1 MKHPKHNMTRRM
13 ARHMAILAAGILLLA
28 SCAKDEYDFIT
39 PDRMPSAGLVLRPS
53 VYEGVAGNGAQD
65 APKTRADFYDDTSTW
80 QEEVTQVEGDD
91 ELKENDLGT
100 KLDVFIAGKDDNFWH
115 EFHLTQGQ
123 NFSGLVAKVKNETAD
138 LLSDEWRQ
146 LGIVPGNRYDVYVA
160 VNNTATN
167 GTIGSKE
174 ALLALTNQNTKVF
187 TIYGATSTGQ
197 YDAMRR
203 MMMDGHVEWT
213 ATEEN
218 LQTIDVPLKR
228 AEAKVVVNVMIDPA
242 FYAALKARN
251 NHESPIGTMQWK
263 YVNWTFDSNV
273 FEDGTTDLS
282 DAVLHTND
290 GRSDATYAGVMN
302 GLTYYHYQDQDVD
315 VCFNED
321 EIYYGDHNDPN
332 NGKTYHEV
340 YPNATIE
347 TVDNVPQFKI
357 ITYDYA
363 THWGD
368 NAEERAPFVL
378 LSFPFRKT
386 EGGNVTT
393 SYNYFRVPLCDESKV
408 HELKRNHIYKVDA
421 TISGEG
427 STSLSDNEKDVR
439 LNYQVID
446 WVTDENEKI
455 NVEAKKFYY
464 FYVTPKTY
472 DLRGEGTQSV
482 NLAYYAPANS
492 NVQIRNLKIYY
503 YNSGGNKVNI
513 VNGNNSTVSTSFI
526 GPNANN
532 PTYSVAV
539 NSTDMTIDISSEVLA
554 NRAVKYISFTAFL
567 TYVDDNG
574 VRQEIAEEVFVKHF
588 PTDNI
593 QSVDGWYSSK
603 TRTNTMTA
611 LQTVY
616 SQTSPGNGWVQGTQ
630 ENRDQQERPD
640 GDGWFRN
647 DYEGSF
653 WDNDYYTGN
662 GWNRKYYKYRWS
674 RIPWTREEERT
685 YSFVDWQE
693 EPSGYVIARDDCMQ
707 SKVYQNGRIYF
718 IIDSDIADNIVARTN
733 GIDKRTRDQYYYAY
747 YEIDGYWYYHKYQRI
762 SRNSTDYGNYP
773 NPYTNRWTLN
783 DSGWDFYGSYDTNP
797 AYYEEGTLDYFGYLD
812 SKGTNLSGYTN
823 NHMYIVQ
830 ISSTSD
836 EYILGRPTLD
846 ETTHLSNDHVV
857 SPAFMIASQLGAMSL
872 VGGLNAEKA
881 ATHCSEYVEV
891 SSDGT
896 RYTGWRLPTKE
907 EVAVI
912 LDYQYDESKRET
924 MAEVLAARYYYTL
937 DGNTAENTYEERTG
951 TNGIFARCI
960 RDLSPEEVEAIN
972 SKR

>member
-65 APKTRADFYDDTSTW
+65 APNTRADFYDDTSTW

-167 GTIGSKE
+167 GTIGSKD

-273 FEDGTTDLS
+273 FEGGTTDLS

-302 GLTYYHYQDQDVD
+302 GQTYYHYQDQDVD
-315 VCFNED
+315 VCFNEN

-340 YPNATIE
+340 YPNATTE
-347 TVDNVPQFKI
+347 TVNNVPQFKI

-363 THWGD
+363 TNWGD

-482 NLAYYAPANS
+482 NLTYYAPANS
-492 NVQIRNLKIYY
+492 NVKIKNVKVYY
-503 YNSGGNKVNI
+503 YNKNANQVYQYGGNSTQL
-513 VNGNNSTVSTSFI
+513 NNEFSSFTT
-526 GPNANN
+526 PS
-532 PTYSVAV
+532 SVAQTTTVTV
-539 NSTDMTIDISSEVLA
+539 NADGTISISSGALA
-554 NRAVKYISFTAFL
+554 NRAVKYISFTAF
-567 TYVDDNG
+567 TTFVDENG
-574 VRQEIAEEVFVKHF
+574 QSKTLSEDVFIKHF

-593 QSVDGWYSSK
+593 QSVDGWFSYKQDGGTTRIIRETSLNPQADGWDTWDGTEDIEVTESQYEQATEGK
-603 TRTNTMTA
+603 YTTTVEEPIGTLSDYDRASTTQSGGNNSPIQTAFRNAVPQNSRQAANSEANAYKDPNSDYWYWGTGSTTNNTAWNRYDWYTGGNRYYRFETYYRRIYYKNVTHYHATRYYRNVAVNSNWYIRSIDGDYENTTRTVEDDHFKVKFYENGQLYLLSLNTNI
-611 LQTVY
+611 
-616 SQTSPGNGWVQGTQ
+616 SWWN
-630 ENRDQQERPD
+630 PD
-640 GDGWFRN
+640 RVLR
-647 DYEGSF
+647 S
-653 WDNDYYTGN
+653 T
-662 GWNRKYYKYRWS
+662 
-674 RIPWTREEERT
+674 
-685 YSFVDWQE
+685 
-693 EPSGYVIARDDCMQ
+693 
-707 SKVYQNGRIYF
+707 QNG
-718 IIDSDIADNIVARTN
+718 
-733 GIDKRTRDQYYYAY
+733 
-747 YEIDGYWYYHKYQRI
+747 
-762 SRNSTDYGNYP
+762 
-773 NPYTNRWTLN
+773 LN
-783 DSGWDFYGSYDTNP
+783 
-797 AYYEEGTLDYFGYLD
+797 
-812 SKGTNLSGYTN
+812 N
-823 NHMYIVQ
+823 NHMYVVQ

-836 EYILGRPTLD
+836 DYILGRPTVRNY
-846 ETTHLSNDHVV
+846 LSQDHVV
-857 SPAFMIASQLGAMSL
+857 SPAFMIASQLGATQRFNN
-872 VGGLNAEKA
+872 GADA
-881 ATHCSEYVEV
+881 ARHCGQYMEV
-891 SSDGT
+891 ATDGT
-896 RYTGWRLPTKE
+896 HYSGWRLPTKE
-907 EVAVI
+907 EINVI
-912 LDYQYDESKRET
+912 IDYQNTIPET
-924 MAEVLAARYYYTL
+924 MAEVLGGSYYWTL
-937 DGNTAENTYEERTG
+937 DGSSAYVSSGSGGSANNAYT
-951 TNGIFARCI
+951 RCI
-960 RDLSPEEVEAIN
+960 RDLTPAEVNAIN

>member
-1 MKHPKHNMTRRM
+1 MTRRM

-167 GTIGSKE
+167 GTIGSKD

-302 GLTYYHYQDQDVD
+302 GQTYYHYQDQVVD
-315 VCFNED
+315 VCFNEN

-340 YPNATIE
+340 YPDATTE

-363 THWGD
+363 TNWGD

-482 NLAYYAPANS
+482 NLTYYAPANS
-492 NVQIRNLKIYY
+492 NVKIKNVKVYY
-503 YNSGGNKVNI
+503 YNKDANQVYQYGGN
-513 VNGNNSTVSTSFI
+513 STQLSNEFSSFTT
-526 GPNANN
+526 PS
-532 PTYSVAV
+532 SVAQTTTVTV
-539 NSTDMTIDISSEVLA
+539 NTDGTISISSGALA
-554 NRAVKYISFTAFL
+554 NRAVKYISFTAF
-567 TYVDDNG
+567 TTFVDENG
-574 VRQEIAEEVFVKHF
+574 QSKTLSEEVFIKHF

-593 QSVDGWYSSK
+593 QSIEGEWSTKISGGTARIIREYSNNPYEDGWDSWDGYGNFEVTESLYDQATEGKYTTTAEEPIGTPSDYDRASTTQSGGNNSQMQSAFRTAVPQNSRQAANSEANAYKDPNSNYWYWGTGSTTTNGNSYDWEGWWYNYRYQNYYRRIYYKNVTHYHANVYYRDVVVNTDWVLWDIDSK
-603 TRTNTMTA
+603 TGHSTRRTVSDNNFTA
-611 LQTVY
+611 KIFY
-616 SQTSPGNGWVQGTQ
+616 NGYAHDINDGNSNNHLSTIGSITGT
-630 ENRDQQERPD
+630 
-640 GDGWFRN
+640 
-647 DYEGSF
+647 
-653 WDNDYYTGN
+653 
-662 GWNRKYYKYRWS
+662 
-674 RIPWTREEERT
+674 
-685 YSFVDWQE
+685 
-693 EPSGYVIARDDCMQ
+693 
-707 SKVYQNGRIYF
+707 
-718 IIDSDIADNIVARTN
+718 
-733 GIDKRTRDQYYYAY
+733 
-747 YEIDGYWYYHKYQRI
+747 
-762 SRNSTDYGNYP
+762 
-773 NPYTNRWTLN
+773 TL
-783 DSGWDFYGSYDTNP
+783 
-797 AYYEEGTLDYFGYLD
+797 
-812 SKGTNLSGYTN
+812 TN
-823 NHMYIVQ
+823 NHMYVVQ

-836 EYILGRPTLD
+836 DYILGRPTV
-846 ETTHLSNDHVV
+846 SNYQSQDHVV
-857 SPAFMIASQLGAMSL
+857 SPAFMIASQLGATL
-872 VGGLNAEKA
+872 PFNNGADA
-881 ATHCSEYVEV
+881 ARHCGQYMEV
-891 SSDGT
+891 ATDGT
-896 RYTGWRLPTKE
+896 HYSGWRLPTKE
-907 EVAVI
+907 EINVI
-912 LDYQYDESKRET
+912 IDYQNTIPET
-924 MAEVLAARYYYTL
+924 MAEVLGGSYYWTL
-937 DGNTAENTYEERTG
+937 DGSSAYVSSGSGGSANNAYT
-951 TNGIFARCI
+951 RCI
-960 RDLSPEEVEAIN
+960 RDLTPAEVNAIN

>member
-1 MKHPKHNMTRRM
+1 MTRRM

-167 GTIGSKE
+167 GTIGSKD

-242 FYAALKARN
+242 FYAALKTRN

-302 GLTYYHYQDQDVD
+302 GQTYYHYQDQDVD
-315 VCFNED
+315 VCFNEN

-340 YPNATIE
+340 YPNATTE
-347 TVDNVPQFKI
+347 TVNNVPQFKI

-363 THWGD
+363 TNWGD

-439 LNYQVID
+439 LNYQVVD

-482 NLAYYAPANS
+482 NLTYYAPANS
-492 NVQIRNLKIYY
+492 NVKIKNVKVYY
-503 YNSGGNKVNI
+503 YNKNANQVYQYGGNSTQLNNEFSSFTTPNNVAQPTAII
-513 VNGNNSTVSTSFI
+513 VN
-526 GPNANN
+526 
-532 PTYSVAV
+532 
-539 NSTDMTIDISSEVLA
+539 TDGTISISSGALA
-554 NRAVKYISFTAFL
+554 NRAVKYISFTAF
-567 TYVDDNG
+567 TTFVDENG
-574 VRQEIAEEVFVKHF
+574 QSKTLSEDVFIKHF

-593 QSVDGWYSSK
+593 QSVDGWFSYKQDGGTTRIIRETSLNPQADGWDTWDGTEDIEVTESQYEQATEGK
-603 TRTNTMTA
+603 YTTTVEEPIGTLSDYDRASTTQSGGNNSPIQTAFRNAVPQNSRQAANSEANAYKDPNSDYWYWGTGSTTNNTAWNRYDWYTGGNRYYRFETYYRRIYYKNVTHYHATRYYRNVAVNSNWYIRSIDGDYENTTRTVEDDHFKVKFYENGQLYLLSLNTNI
-611 LQTVY
+611 
-616 SQTSPGNGWVQGTQ
+616 SWWN
-630 ENRDQQERPD
+630 PD
-640 GDGWFRN
+640 RVLR
-647 DYEGSF
+647 S
-653 WDNDYYTGN
+653 T
-662 GWNRKYYKYRWS
+662 
-674 RIPWTREEERT
+674 
-685 YSFVDWQE
+685 
-693 EPSGYVIARDDCMQ
+693 
-707 SKVYQNGRIYF
+707 QNG
-718 IIDSDIADNIVARTN
+718 
-733 GIDKRTRDQYYYAY
+733 
-747 YEIDGYWYYHKYQRI
+747 
-762 SRNSTDYGNYP
+762 
-773 NPYTNRWTLN
+773 LN
-783 DSGWDFYGSYDTNP
+783 
-797 AYYEEGTLDYFGYLD
+797 
-812 SKGTNLSGYTN
+812 N
-823 NHMYIVQ
+823 NHMYVVQ

-836 EYILGRPTLD
+836 DYILGRPTVRNY
-846 ETTHLSNDHVV
+846 LSQDHVV
-857 SPAFMIASQLGAMSL
+857 SPAFMIASQLGATQRFNN
-872 VGGLNAEKA
+872 GADA
-881 ATHCSEYVEV
+881 ARHCGQYMEV
-891 SSDGT
+891 ATDGT
-896 RYTGWRLPTKE
+896 HYSGWRLPTKE
-907 EVAVI
+907 EINVI
-912 LDYQYDESKRET
+912 IDYQNTIPET
-924 MAEVLAARYYYTL
+924 MAEVLGGSYYWTL
-937 DGNTAENTYEERTG
+937 DGSSAYVSSGSEGSANNAYT
-951 TNGIFARCI
+951 RCI
-960 RDLSPEEVEAIN
+960 RDLTPAEVNAIN

>member
-1 MKHPKHNMTRRM
+1 MTRRM

-242 FYAALKARN
+242 FYAALKTRN

-302 GLTYYHYQDQDVD
+302 GQTYYHYQDQDVD

-340 YPNATIE
+340 YPNATTE
-347 TVDNVPQFKI
+347 TVNNVPQFKI

-363 THWGD
+363 TNWGD

-482 NLAYYAPANS
+482 NLTYYAPANS
-492 NVQIRNLKIYY
+492 NVKIKNVKVYY
-503 YNSGGNKVNI
+503 YNKDANQVYQYGGNSTQLNNEFSSFTTPNTVAQPTVITVN
-513 VNGNNSTVSTSFI
+513 
-526 GPNANN
+526 
-532 PTYSVAV
+532 
-539 NSTDMTIDISSEVLA
+539 TDGTITISSGALA
-554 NRAVKYISFTAFL
+554 NRAVKYISFTAF
-567 TYVDDNG
+567 TTFVDENG
-574 VRQEIAEEVFVKHF
+574 QSKTLSEDVFIKHF

-593 QSVDGWYSSK
+593 QSVDGWFSYKQDGGTTRIIRETSLNPQADGWDTWDGTEDIEVTESQYEQATEGK
-603 TRTNTMTA
+603 YTTTVEEPIGTLSDYDRASTTQSGGNNSPIQTAFRNAVPQNSRQAANSEANAYKDPNSDYWYWGTGSTTNNTAWNRYDWYTGGNRYYRFETYYRRIYYKNVTHYHATRYYRNVAVNSNWYIRSIDGDYENTTRTVEDDHFKVKFYENGQLYLLSLNTNI
-611 LQTVY
+611 
-616 SQTSPGNGWVQGTQ
+616 SWWN
-630 ENRDQQERPD
+630 PD
-640 GDGWFRN
+640 RVLR
-647 DYEGSF
+647 S
-653 WDNDYYTGN
+653 T
-662 GWNRKYYKYRWS
+662 
-674 RIPWTREEERT
+674 
-685 YSFVDWQE
+685 
-693 EPSGYVIARDDCMQ
+693 
-707 SKVYQNGRIYF
+707 QNG
-718 IIDSDIADNIVARTN
+718 
-733 GIDKRTRDQYYYAY
+733 
-747 YEIDGYWYYHKYQRI
+747 
-762 SRNSTDYGNYP
+762 
-773 NPYTNRWTLN
+773 LN
-783 DSGWDFYGSYDTNP
+783 
-797 AYYEEGTLDYFGYLD
+797 
-812 SKGTNLSGYTN
+812 N
-823 NHMYIVQ
+823 NHMYVVQ

-836 EYILGRPTLD
+836 DYILGRPTVRNY
-846 ETTHLSNDHVV
+846 LSQDHVV
-857 SPAFMIASQLGAMSL
+857 SPAFMIASQLGATQRFNN
-872 VGGLNAEKA
+872 GADA
-881 ATHCSEYVEV
+881 ARHCGQYMEV
-891 SSDGT
+891 ATDGT
-896 RYTGWRLPTKE
+896 HYSGWRLPTKE
-907 EVAVI
+907 EINVI
-912 LDYQYDESKRET
+912 IDYQNTIPET
-924 MAEVLAARYYYTL
+924 MAEVLGGSYYWTL
-937 DGNTAENTYEERTG
+937 DGSSAYVSSGSGGYANSAYT
-951 TNGIFARCI
+951 RCI
-960 RDLSPEEVEAIN
+960 RDLTPAEVNAIN

>member
-1 MKHPKHNMTRRM
+1 MTRRM

-455 NVEAKKFYY
+455 NVDAKKFYY

-482 NLAYYAPANS
+482 NLTYYAPANS
-492 NVQIRNLKIYY
+492 NVKIKNVKVYY
-503 YNSGGNKVNI
+503 YNKDANQVYQYGGNSTQLNNEFSSFTTPNTVAQPTVITVN
-513 VNGNNSTVSTSFI
+513 
-526 GPNANN
+526 
-532 PTYSVAV
+532 
-539 NSTDMTIDISSEVLA
+539 TDGTITISSGALA
-554 NRAVKYISFTAFL
+554 NRAVKYISFTAF
-567 TYVDDNG
+567 TTFVDENG
-574 VRQEIAEEVFVKHF
+574 QTKTLSEDVFIKHF

-593 QSVDGWYSSK
+593 QSVDGWFSYKQDGGTTRIIRETSLNPQADGWDTWDGTEDIEVTESQYEQATEGK
-603 TRTNTMTA
+603 YTTTVEEPIGTPSDYDRASTTQSGGNNSPIQTAFRNAVPQNSRQAANSEANAYKDPNSDYWYWGTGSTTNNTGRNSNDWSTGGNRYYRFETYYRRIYYKNVTHYHATRYYRNVAVNSNWYIRSIDGDYENTTRTVEDDHFKVKFYENGQLYLLTQNTFWGFPITGATA
-611 LQTVY
+611 ST
-616 SQTSPGNGWVQGTQ
+616 
-630 ENRDQQERPD
+630 
-640 GDGWFRN
+640 
-647 DYEGSF
+647 
-653 WDNDYYTGN
+653 
-662 GWNRKYYKYRWS
+662 
-674 RIPWTREEERT
+674 
-685 YSFVDWQE
+685 
-693 EPSGYVIARDDCMQ
+693 
-707 SKVYQNGRIYF
+707 QNG
-718 IIDSDIADNIVARTN
+718 
-733 GIDKRTRDQYYYAY
+733 
-747 YEIDGYWYYHKYQRI
+747 
-762 SRNSTDYGNYP
+762 
-773 NPYTNRWTLN
+773 LN
-783 DSGWDFYGSYDTNP
+783 
-797 AYYEEGTLDYFGYLD
+797 
-812 SKGTNLSGYTN
+812 N
-823 NHMYIVQ
+823 NHMYVVQ

-836 EYILGRPTLD
+836 DYILGRPTVRNY
-846 ETTHLSNDHVV
+846 LSQDHVV
-857 SPAFMIASQLGAMSL
+857 SPAFMIASQLGATQQFNN
-872 VGGLNAEKA
+872 GADAAE
-881 ATHCSEYVEV
+881 HCGQYIEADT
-891 SSDGT
+891 DGT
-896 RYTGWRLPTKE
+896 HYSGWRLPTKE
-907 EVAVI
+907 EINVI
-912 LDYQYDESKRET
+912 IDYQNTIPET
-924 MAEVLAARYYYTL
+924 MAEVLGGSYYWTL
-937 DGNTAENTYEERTG
+937 DGSSAYVSSGSGGSANNAYT
-951 TNGIFARCI
+951 RCI
-960 RDLSPEEVEAIN
+960 RDLTPAEVNAIN

>member
-91 ELKENDLGT
+91 DLKENDLGT
-100 KLDVFIAGKDDNFWH
+100 KLDVFISGKDDNFWH

-213 ATEEN
+213 ATEDN

-315 VCFNED
+315 VCFNEN

-340 YPNATIE
+340 YPDATTE

-588 PTDNI
+588 PVDNI
-593 QSVDGWYSSK
+593 QNIEGWWSSGIDGSTVTVGGQQYSWVRWGENSSDYRAAYDGMLQAK
-603 TRTNTMTA
+603 VYENGRMYYIMDSDCLPVQEQIAGFDKYNRSHSLWNSRDDYYNKTGFWHYHQYKRDNTLSNRYISPYRTLSTRTGNYTLNSAGWDMYDNY
-611 LQTVY
+611 Y
-616 SQTSPGNGWVQGTQ
+616 SA
-630 ENRDQQERPD
+630 
-640 GDGWFRN
+640 
-647 DYEGSF
+647 
-653 WDNDYYTGN
+653 DYYEDPIATN
-662 GWNRKYYKYRWS
+662 G
-674 RIPWTREEERT
+674 
-685 YSFVDWQE
+685 FVKRPVRGTE
-693 EPSGYVIARDDCMQ
+693 SGY
-707 SKVYQNGRIYF
+707 S
-718 IIDSDIADNIVARTN
+718 
-733 GIDKRTRDQYYYAY
+733 
-747 YEIDGYWYYHKYQRI
+747 
-762 SRNSTDYGNYP
+762 
-773 NPYTNRWTLN
+773 
-783 DSGWDFYGSYDTNP
+783 
-797 AYYEEGTLDYFGYLD
+797 
-812 SKGTNLSGYTN
+812 N
-823 NHMYIVQ
+823 NHMYVIQ

-836 EYILGRPTLD
+836 DYILGRPVIN
-846 ETTHLSNDHVV
+846 ETTHQSQDHVV
-857 SPAFMIASQLGAMSL
+857 SPAFMIASQLGALSK
-872 VGGLNAEKA
+872 GTTRDSGEA
-881 ATHCSEYVEV
+881 AAHCARYMEV
-891 SSDGT
+891 ATDGT
-896 RYTGWRLPTKE
+896 RYTGWRLPTTE
-907 EVAVI
+907 EISII
-912 LDYQYDESKRET
+912 LKYQADLPET
-924 MAEVLAARYYYTL
+924 MAVVLTDAYYFSLSGESVWTNRMEDNTTNRARPPF
-937 DGNTAENTYEERTG
+937 
-951 TNGIFARCI
+951 IRCV

>member
-1 MKHPKHNMTRRM
+1 MTRRM

-167 GTIGSKE
+167 GTIGSKD

-242 FYAALKARN
+242 FYAALKTRN

-302 GLTYYHYQDQDVD
+302 GQTYYHYQDQDVD
-315 VCFNED
+315 VCFNEN

-340 YPNATIE
+340 YPNATTE
-347 TVDNVPQFKI
+347 TVNNVPQFKI

-363 THWGD
+363 TNWGD

-439 LNYQVID
+439 LNYQVVD

-482 NLAYYAPANS
+482 NLTYYAPANS
-492 NVQIRNLKIYY
+492 NVKIKNVKVYY
-503 YNSGGNKVNI
+503 YNKNANQVYQYGGNSTQLNNEFSSFTTPNNVAQPTAII
-513 VNGNNSTVSTSFI
+513 VN
-526 GPNANN
+526 
-532 PTYSVAV
+532 
-539 NSTDMTIDISSEVLA
+539 TDGTISISSGALA
-554 NRAVKYISFTAFL
+554 NRAVKYISFTAF
-567 TYVDDNG
+567 TTFVDENG
-574 VRQEIAEEVFVKHF
+574 QSKTLSEDVFIKHF

-593 QSVDGWYSSK
+593 QSVDGWFSYKQDGGTTRIIRETSLNPQADGWDTWDGTEDIEVTESQYEQATEGK
-603 TRTNTMTA
+603 YTTTVEEPIGTLSDYDRASTTQSGGNNSPIQTAFRNAVPQNSRQAANSEANAYKDPNSDYWYWGTGSTTNNTAWNRYDWYTGGNRYYRFETYYRRIYYKNVTHYHATRYYRNVAVNSNWYIRSIDGDYENTTRTVEDDHFKVKFYENGQLYLLSLNTNI
-611 LQTVY
+611 
-616 SQTSPGNGWVQGTQ
+616 SWWN
-630 ENRDQQERPD
+630 PD
-640 GDGWFRN
+640 RVLR
-647 DYEGSF
+647 S
-653 WDNDYYTGN
+653 T
-662 GWNRKYYKYRWS
+662 
-674 RIPWTREEERT
+674 
-685 YSFVDWQE
+685 
-693 EPSGYVIARDDCMQ
+693 
-707 SKVYQNGRIYF
+707 QNG
-718 IIDSDIADNIVARTN
+718 
-733 GIDKRTRDQYYYAY
+733 
-747 YEIDGYWYYHKYQRI
+747 
-762 SRNSTDYGNYP
+762 
-773 NPYTNRWTLN
+773 LN
-783 DSGWDFYGSYDTNP
+783 
-797 AYYEEGTLDYFGYLD
+797 
-812 SKGTNLSGYTN
+812 N
-823 NHMYIVQ
+823 NHMYVVQ

-836 EYILGRPTLD
+836 DYILGRPTVRNY
-846 ETTHLSNDHVV
+846 LSQDHVV
-857 SPAFMIASQLGAMSL
+857 SPAFMIASQLGATQRFNN
-872 VGGLNAEKA
+872 GADA
-881 ATHCSEYVEV
+881 ARHCGQYMEV
-891 SSDGT
+891 ATDGT
-896 RYTGWRLPTKE
+896 HYSGWRLPTKE
-907 EVAVI
+907 EINVI
-912 LDYQYDESKRET
+912 INYQNTIPET
-924 MAEVLAARYYYTL
+924 MAEVLGGSYYWTL
-937 DGNTAENTYEERTG
+937 DGSSAYVSSGSEGSANNAYT
-951 TNGIFARCI
+951 RCI
-960 RDLSPEEVEAIN
+960 RDLTPAEVNAIN